1 MRKYGEGQEK
11 KLIQVVC
18 NKCGRSLKVENGYLR
33 EYCFSADTVFG
44 YFSQKDGKKHHFDLC
59 EDCYD
64 ELTAGFAVEAEELDE
79 TEFL

>member
-1 MRKYGEGQEK
+1 MRKYGEGQER

-18 NKCGRSLKVENGYLR
+18 NKCGRALKVEDGYLK

-44 YFSQKDGKKHHFDLC
+44 YFSRKDGMRHHFDLC

-64 ELTAGFAVEAEELDE
+64 ALTAGFAVDVEEAAE
-79 TEFL
+79 TELL